1 MPSYR
6 HDCIGHECPPTGVVN
21 IQKWGRAQVMKEI
34 SKDEFKFVIKW
45 SVLILA
51 ITCIPYLYGYLSAP
65 SKLSFIGLSVC
76 NSADFNTY
84 LAWAR
89 QAKEGELLFKC
100 QYTSEEQ
107 KRIFFNPLFLSLG
120 VISRVT
126 SLPLI
131 GVFHI
136 FRIISG
142 FFLLFISYL
151 FISFIISDKYI
162 RRVAFFLILVSSGF
176 GAYLYV
182 LRLVNP
188 QGSLLPIDLW
198 VPEAI
203 TFWTIYLSP
212 LFSISSALILTIFL
226 LMLKFFKD
234 GKIKFVLYAGLILL
248 ALGSIHPYDLF
259 IVYPPLLFYSLYLSF
274 KNKSF
279 FKGLLLPFLT
289 LFLFS
294 LPIVLYNYWCLQEN
308 PIFQDWLSAPRL
320 SPSPLSYILGYGFV
334 FIFAL
339 LGGIRV
345 LILKLVPDSDWGAAP
360 DSGRG
365 PVLNSD
371 GGPVLSS
378 GRGKDTQYL
387 PLFWVLSS
395 ACLIYL
401 PLSFQRKLIEGV
413 HIPLCILAAEG
424 LFWGAKKLK
433 RLLDYQR
440 LIRIIIILTIF
451 SNLAVIATDL
461 KVFRMHSFPYY
472 LSKCEISAMDYLKDN
487 TSSSSVVLCSYH
499 LGNFLPARSGNRVF
513 LGHYDQTLNSKE
525 KKRILRKFF
534 NQEVGERFRE
544 KVLKEYNIGYLY
556 YGKQEKAL
564 GGFNP
569 DKCLLLARVYENE
582 EVSIYR
588 TTNKHE

>member
-1 MPSYR
+1 
-6 HDCIGHECPPTGVVN
+6 
-21 IQKWGRAQVMKEI
+21 MKDI

-45 SVLILA
+45 SILILA

-65 SKLSFIGLSVC
+65 SGLSFIGLSAC

-89 QAKEGELLFKC
+89 QAKEGEFLFKN

-120 VISRVT
+120 VISRLT
-126 SLPLI
+126 SLSLI
-131 GVFHI
+131 SVFHI

-212 LFSISSALILTIFL
+212 LFSFSTALILTIFL

-234 GKIKFVLYAGLILL
+234 GKIKFVLYAGLISL

-274 KNKSF
+274 KDKGF
-279 FKGLLLPFLT
+279 LKGLLLPFLI
-289 LFLFS
+289 LFFLS

-308 PIFQDWLSAPRL
+308 PIFQDWLKAPRL
-320 SPSPLSYILGYGFV
+320 SPSLLSYILGYGLV

-339 LGGIRV
+339 LGGAKI
-345 LILKLVPDSDWGAAP
+345 LILK
-360 DSGRG
+360 
-365 PVLNSD
+365 
-371 GGPVLSS
+371 
-378 GRGKDTQYL
+378 KDTQYL

-433 RLLDYQR
+433 RLFDYQR

-472 LSKCEISAMDYLKDN
+472 LSKCEIRAMSYLEDN
-487 TSSSSVVLCSYH
+487 TSSSSIVLCSYH

-525 KKRILRKFF
+525 KERILRKFF
-534 NQEVGERFRE
+534 NQEVGEGFRR

-569 DKCLLLARVYENE
+569 DKCPLLARVYKNE
-582 EVSIYR
+582 EVSIYNALL
-588 TTNKHE
+588 NK